1 MNLQMFKDM
10 VGALIR
16 GDYKTFAV
24 NAAFISSSPLLECL
38 SMKMTVKG
46 ASMGG
51 SLLVFIIFVD
61 IFYFDELQT
70 LRLKFEDQVVELAQL
85 FAEGHGEFPDFED
98 AFDDYD

>member
-1 MNLQMFKDM
+1 M

-38 SMKMTVKG
+38 SMKMTAKG

-51 SLLVFIIFVD
+51 ILGKSLVMLAPFLSRLPVTGFVGYD
-61 IFYFDELQT
+61 LYQ
-70 LRLKFEDQVVELAQL
+70 QVKA
-85 FAEGHGEFPDFED
+85 
-98 AFDDYD
+98 YKS